1 MDSACPGR
9 RARNR
14 WAVSE
19 TRQNRV
25 DGQGTAQGLHQR
37 GGKRRVQGSGSGRPT
52 QCGGLDAWN
61 SSDEALP
68 GTNWSAEIGQAIGRA
83 DAIVVL
89 VSPSSMK
96 SASVR
101 REIQFALGQARFE
114 NRLIPVLVKRTPSH
128 EIPWILRGLQ
138 WPKGDADKVAD
149 RDHAQ
154 RPEAAR
160 SLCSGHLAG

>member
-1 MDSACPGR
+1 MAKARRKVFISAAASDASKVRDLAGR
-9 RARNR
+9 LNA
-14 WAVSE
+14 A
-19 TRQNRV
+19 
-25 DGQGTAQGLHQR
+25 
-37 GGKRRVQGSGSGRPT
+37 
-52 QCGGLDAWN
+52 GLDAWN

-68 GTNWSAEIGQAIGRA
+68 GTNWSAEIGQAIGRV

-138 WPKGDADKVAD
+138 WAKGDADKVAKQIVTMLNAPKP
-149 RDHAQ
+149 REARAQ
-154 RPEAAR
+154 AI
-160 SLCSGHLAG
+160 